1 VAFKVDGQDK
11 SAAQVTLGPNEKSQI
26 LFAHV
31 FESAGSHVIEVAA
44 DADPLK
50 ADNHMLA
57 SISVRD
63 RLPVLLVN
71 GDPSSEPLKG
81 ETDFAEIA
89 LQPFASGRV
98 EMADLIKT
106 RVAGVDA
113 LDEKVLNESSVIVLA
128 NVRRLQ
134 DGQVR
139 ALENFVRTGGGLLIF
154 PGSKADTGWYQS
166 ALTRDGKSLLPMA
179 LAQLAGDAKENASG
193 ASIVSQRFE
202 NPALEIFN
210 DPRNGSLGDAAIRQ
224 WFRMKEPATPSM
236 AADSAQVLARLDN
249 GDPFLAEKKF
259 GEGRVILCATALDAD
274 WSNLPMRPFYLPL
287 MQRLCVYLA
296 STVFPPRNLDT
307 GKALAAFLP
316 ASDVGKT
323 ATLTLPSGSVVELP
337 VMKKG
342 ERGVVEYSRTERPGL
357 YTLQPP
363 GAPPLH
369 YVVNADRRES
379 DLAKLSET
387 EISALAK
394 AHGAALVRSAAKY
407 KQLENKRRFGTELWK
422 PLLWLLLA
430 LIAAEMLLEQRFSGV
445 RRKNQEP
452 LVKPSRLEAAA

>member
-1 VAFKVDGQDK
+1 
-11 SAAQVTLGPNEKSQI
+11 
-26 LFAHV
+26 
-31 FESAGSHVIEVAA
+31 
-44 DADPLK
+44 
-50 ADNHMLA
+50 
-57 SISVRD
+57 
-63 RLPVLLVN
+63 
-71 GDPSSEPLKG
+71 
-81 ETDFAEIA
+81 
-89 LQPFASGRV
+89 
-98 EMADLIKT
+98 
-106 RVAGVDA
+106 
-113 LDEKVLNESSVIVLA
+113 
-128 NVRRLQ
+128 
-134 DGQVR
+134 
-139 ALENFVRTGGGLLIF
+139 
-154 PGSKADTGWYQS
+154 
-166 ALTRDGKSLLPMA
+166 
-179 LAQLAGDAKENASG
+179 
-193 ASIVSQRFE
+193 
-202 NPALEIFN
+202 
-210 DPRNGSLGDAAIRQ
+210 
-224 WFRMKEPATPSM
+224 
-236 AADSAQVLARLDN
+236 
-249 GDPFLAEKKF
+249 
-259 GEGRVILCATALDAD
+259 VILCATALDAD

-316 ASDVGKT
+316 ASDAGKT

-445 RRKNQEP
+445 RRKNQRP
-452 LVKPSRLEAAA
+452 SLKPSRLEAAA